1 MSKSQRLTTTFLNN
15 LKPNPRTAK
24 SADYEVNLSAMK
36 DSGLPTGVRC
46 LVGKSGGK
54 RFLLR
59 YISPQVPGKK
69 SAIGLG
75 RHPETDLVTLRK
87 IAKEYR
93 QKILEGIDPK
103 LERDNQTSEKMM
115 TLERFFDEVYLPL
128 AKQKRSWKDDVAR
141 FRLAKSIHHISIHDL
156 TAADII
162 KVQMEMQNAVTI
174 KGKPYAPASINRVL
188 ALLKTINRQAYKLMD
203 APLIADKVSLL
214 KEDNV
219 RTGYLSESQ
228 LKEFIGHALNHED
241 KSIGAYLAL
250 LFLTGARD
258 KELRL
263 RLKSDVNWEEKS
275 LTIPHT
281 KNGSSHVIYLSDYML
296 EILRS
301 VPHVANNPYL
311 FPGRKKGKPVGQPRH
326 AFKAIKAKMGLPDIP
341 GDKAN
346 LTLHSA
352 RHTVGSLLASQGVS
366 LHDIAKQLNHAD
378 LSSTRRY
385 SKLTVGRRREIGS
398 RLSDMVTAKP
408 ELHWNSRDN
417 VNELQRDINEIR

>member
-69 SAIGLG
+69 SAIGLC

-103 LERDNQTSEKMM
+103 LERDNQATEKEM

-263 RLKSDVNWEEKS
+263 RLKSDVNWEEKT

-281 KNGSSHVIYLSDYML
+281 KNGTSHVLFLSDYML
-296 EILRS
+296 DILRS

-398 RLSDMVTAKP
+398 RLICLTSTKP
-408 ELHWNSRDN
+408 LNS
-417 VNELQRDINEIR
+417 

>member
-93 QKILEGIDPK
+93 QKILEGVDPK
-103 LERDNQTSEKMM
+103 LERDNQTTEKTM

-263 RLKSDVNWEEKS
+263 RLKSDVNWEEKT
-275 LTIPHT
+275 LIIPHT
-281 KNGSSHVIYLSDYML
+281 KNGSSHVLFLSDYML

-341 GDKAN
+341 SDKAN

-408 ELHWNSRDN
+408 E
-417 VNELQRDINEIR
+417 IRWE

>member
-24 SADYEVNLSAMK
+24 SADYEVNLSAMR

-103 LERDNQTSEKMM
+103 LERDNQTTEKTM

-263 RLKSDVNWEEKS
+263 RLKSDVNWEEKT

-281 KNGSSHVIYLSDYML
+281 KNGSSHVLFLSDYML
-296 EILRS
+296 DILRS

-408 ELHWNSRDN
+408 E
-417 VNELQRDINEIR
+417 IRWE

>member
-15 LKPNPRTAK
+15 LKPNAKTAK
-24 SADYEVNLSAMK
+24 STDYEVNLSAMK
-36 DSGLPTGVRC
+36 DSGLPIGVRC

-59 YISPQVPGKK
+59 YISPQIPGRK
-69 SAIGLG
+69 SAISLG

-103 LERDNQTSEKMM
+103 LERDNQATQKTM
-115 TLERFFDEVYLPL
+115 TLARFFDEVYLPL
-128 AKQKRSWKDDVAR
+128 AKQKRSWKDDAAR

-263 RLKSDVNWEEKS
+263 RLKSDVNWEEKT
-275 LTIPHT
+275 LIIPHT

-296 EILRS
+296 DILRS

-326 AFKAIKAKMGLPDIP
+326 AFKAIKVKMGLPDIP

-408 ELHWNSRDN
+408 E
-417 VNELQRDINEIR
+417 IRWE

>member
-24 SADYEVNLSAMK
+24 STDYEVNLSAMK

-93 QKILEGIDPK
+93 QKILEGVDPK
-103 LERDNQTSEKMM
+103 LERDNQTTEKTM

-128 AKQKRSWKDDVAR
+128 AKQKRSWKDDAAR
-141 FRLAKSIHHISIHDL
+141 FRLAKSIHHISIHEL

-162 KVQMEMQNAVTI
+162 KVQMEMQNTVTI

-263 RLKSDVNWEEKS
+263 RLKSDVNWEEKT

-281 KNGSSHVIYLSDYML
+281 KNGTSHVLFLSDYML
-296 EILRS
+296 DILRS

-408 ELHWNSRDN
+408 E
-417 VNELQRDINEIR
+417 IRWE

>member
-263 RLKSDVNWEEKS
+263 RLKSDVNWEEKT

-281 KNGSSHVIYLSDYML
+281 KNGSSHVLFLSDYML
-296 EILRS
+296 DILRS

-408 ELHWNSRDN
+408 E
-417 VNELQRDINEIR
+417 IRWE

>member
-1 MSKSQRLTTTFLNN
+1 MSKSQRLTTAFLNN
-15 LKPNPRTAK
+15 LKPNPANAK
-24 SADYEVNLSAMK
+24 STDYEVNLSTMK

-59 YISPQVPGKK
+59 YTSPVTAKK
-69 SAIGLG
+69 ASIGLG
-75 RHPETDLVTLRK
+75 KHPETDLATLRK
-87 IAKEYR
+87 TAKEYR
-93 QKILEGIDPK
+93 QQIIEGVDPK
-103 LERDNQTSEKMM
+103 LERDNQTTEKTM
-115 TLERFFDEVYLPL
+115 TLARFFDEVYLPL
-128 AKQKRSWKDDVAR
+128 AKQKRSWKDDAAR

-408 ELHWNSRDN
+408 E
-417 VNELQRDINEIR
+417 IRWE

>member
-15 LKPNPRTAK
+15 LKLNPRTAK

-59 YISPQVPGKK
+59 YISPQLPGKK

-93 QKILEGIDPK
+93 QKILEGVDPK
-103 LERDNQTSEKMM
+103 LERDNQTTEKTM

-219 RTGYLSESQ
+219 RTGYLSEVQ

-250 LFLTGARD
+250 LFLTGLRD

-263 RLKSDVNWEEKS
+263 RLKTDVNWEEKT

-296 EILRS
+296 DILRS

-398 RLSDMVTAKP
+398 RLSDIVTANP
-408 ELHWNSRDN
+408 EVRW
-417 VNELQRDINEIR
+417 E

>member
-24 SADYEVNLSAMK
+24 SADYEVNLSAMR

-93 QKILEGIDPK
+93 QKILEGVDPK
-103 LERDNQTSEKMM
+103 LERDNQTTEKTM

-263 RLKSDVNWEEKS
+263 RLKSDVNWEEKT

-281 KNGSSHVIYLSDYML
+281 KNGTSHVLFLSDYML
-296 EILRS
+296 DILRS

-408 ELHWNSRDN
+408 EILW
-417 VNELQRDINEIR
+417 E

>member
-24 SADYEVNLSAMK
+24 STDYEINLSAMK

-59 YISPQVPGKK
+59 YISPQIPGKK

-87 IAKEYR
+87 IAKKYR

-103 LERDNQTSEKMM
+103 LERDNQTTEKTM

-219 RTGYLSESQ
+219 RTGYLSEVQ
-228 LKEFIGHALNHED
+228 LKDFVRYALEYPDRHT
-241 KSIGAYLAL
+241 GAFLAL
-250 LFLTGARD
+250 LFLTGLRD
-258 KELRL
+258 KELRF
-263 RLKSDVNWEEKS
+263 RLWNDINWEEQT
-275 LTIPHT
+275 LTISHT
-281 KNGSSHVIYLSDYML
+281 KNGSSHVIYLSDYMVT
-296 EILRS
+296 ILKS
-301 VPHVANNPYL
+301 IPQVTNSPFIFA
-311 FPGRKKGKPVGQPRH
+311 GRRKGKPISPARH
-326 AFKAIKAKMGLPDIP
+326 ALRVIKEKMGLPDVP

-346 LTLHSA
+346 ITLHSA
-352 RHTVGSLLASQGVS
+352 RHTVGSLLASRGVP

-398 RLSDMVTAKP
+398 HLSDMVSG
-408 ELHWNSRDN
+408 HVS
-417 VNELQRDINEIR
+417 VG

>member
-263 RLKSDVNWEEKS
+263 RLKSDVNWEEKT
-275 LTIPHT
+275 LIIPHT

-296 EILRS
+296 DILRS

-408 ELHWNSRDN
+408 EISW
-417 VNELQRDINEIR
+417 E

>member
-15 LKPNPRTAK
+15 LKPNSANAK
-24 SADYEVNLSAMK
+24 STDYEVNLSAMK

-59 YISPQVPGKK
+59 YTSPVRGKK
-69 SAIGLG
+69 ASIGLG
-75 RHPETDLVTLRK
+75 KHPETDLVTLRK
-87 IAKEYR
+87 TAKEYR
-93 QKILEGIDPK
+93 QQIIEGVDPK
-103 LERDNQTSEKMM
+103 LERDNQTTDKTM

-250 LFLTGARD
+250 LFLTGLRD

-263 RLKSDVNWEEKS
+263 RLKTDVNWEEKT

-296 EILRS
+296 DILRS

-408 ELHWNSRDN
+408 E
-417 VNELQRDINEIR
+417 IRWE

>member
-174 KGKPYAPASINRVL
+174 KGTPYAPASINRVL

-263 RLKSDVNWEEKS
+263 RLKSDVNWEEKT

-281 KNGSSHVIYLSDYML
+281 KNGSSHVLFLSDYML
-296 EILRS
+296 DILRS

-408 ELHWNSRDN
+408 E
-417 VNELQRDINEIR
+417 IRWE

>member
-24 SADYEVNLSAMK
+24 SADYEVSLSAMK

-103 LERDNQTSEKMM
+103 LERDNQATEKTM

-263 RLKSDVNWEEKS
+263 RLKSDVNWEEKT

-281 KNGSSHVIYLSDYML
+281 KNGSSHVLFLSDYML

-398 RLSDMVTAKP
+398 RLSDMVTTKP
-408 ELHWNSRDN
+408 E
-417 VNELQRDINEIR
+417 IRWE

>member
-1 MSKSQRLTTTFLNN
+1 MNSKNRLTVSFLNN
-15 LKPNPRTAK
+15 LKPNPKTAK
-24 SADYEVNLSAMK
+24 FADYEVNLSAMK

-59 YISPQVPGKK
+59 YTSPVTGKK
-69 SAIGLG
+69 ASISLG
-75 RHPETDLVTLRK
+75 KHPETDILTLRK

-93 QKILEGIDPK
+93 QQIIEGVDPK
-103 LERDNQTSEKMM
+103 IERDNQTTEKTM

-263 RLKSDVNWEEKS
+263 RLKSDVNWEEKT

-281 KNGSSHVIYLSDYML
+281 KNGSSHILFLSDYML

-408 ELHWNSRDN
+408 E
-417 VNELQRDINEIR
+417 IRWE

>member
-15 LKPNPRTAK
+15 LKSNPASAK
-24 SADYEVNLSAMK
+24 STDYEVNLSAMK

-59 YISPQVPGKK
+59 YTSPVTSKK
-69 SAIGLG
+69 ASIGLG
-75 RHPETDLVTLRK
+75 KHPETDLATLRK
-87 IAKEYR
+87 TAKEYR
-93 QKILEGIDPK
+93 QQIIEGVDPK
-103 LERDNQTSEKMM
+103 LERDNQTTEKTM

-141 FRLAKSIHHISIHDL
+141 FRLAKSIHHISIHEL

-263 RLKSDVNWEEKS
+263 RLKSDVNWEEKT

-281 KNGSSHVIYLSDYML
+281 KNGTSHVLFLSDYML
-296 EILRS
+296 DILRS

-408 ELHWNSRDN
+408 E
-417 VNELQRDINEIR
+417 IRWE

>member
-1 MSKSQRLTTTFLNN
+1 MNSKNRLTVSFLNN
-15 LKPNPRTAK
+15 LKPNPKTAK
-24 SADYEVNLSAMK
+24 FADYEVNLSAMK

-59 YISPQVPGKK
+59 YTSPVTGKK
-69 SAIGLG
+69 ASISLG
-75 RHPETDLVTLRK
+75 KHPETDILTLRK

-93 QKILEGIDPK
+93 QQIIEGVDPK
-103 LERDNQTSEKMM
+103 IERDNQTTEKTM

-263 RLKSDVNWEEKS
+263 RLKSDVNWEEKT

-281 KNGSSHVIYLSDYML
+281 KNGSSHILFLSDYML

-311 FPGRKKGKPVGQPRH
+311 FPGRKMGKPVGQPRH

-398 RLSDMVTAKP
+398 RMSDMVTAKP
-408 ELHWNSRDN
+408 E
-417 VNELQRDINEIR
+417 IRWE

>member
-1 MSKSQRLTTTFLNN
+1 MNKKFKFTTSSLNN
-15 LKPNPRTAK
+15 LSRHSYSSK
-24 SADYEVNLSAMK
+24 STELEFSDTEVI
-36 DSGLPTGVRC
+36 GLRC
-46 LVGKSGGK
+46 LVGRTGNK

-59 YISPQVPGKK
+59 YTSPVTRKK
-69 SAIGLG
+69 ASIGLG
-75 RHPETDLVTLRK
+75 RWPDIDLPEVRK
-87 IAKEYR
+87 KARSYKQQI
-93 QKILEGIDPK
+93 IEGVDPK
-103 LERDNQTSEKMM
+103 LERDNQTTEKTM

-188 ALLKTINRQAYKLMD
+188 ALLKTINRQAYKLMN

-263 RLKSDVNWEEKS
+263 RLKSDVNWEEKT

-296 EILRS
+296 DILRS

-408 ELHWNSRDN
+408 E
-417 VNELQRDINEIR
+417 IRWE

>member
-103 LERDNQTSEKMM
+103 LERDNQATEKEM

-241 KSIGAYLAL
+241 KSISAYLII
-250 LFLTGARD
+250 LFLTGLRD

-263 RLKSDVNWEEKS
+263 RLKSDVNWEEKT

-296 EILRS
+296 DILRS

-326 AFKAIKAKMGLPDIP
+326 AFKAIKVKMGLPDIP

-408 ELHWNSRDN
+408 E
-417 VNELQRDINEIR
+417 IRWE

>member
-1 MSKSQRLTTTFLNN
+1 MNSKIRLTVSFLNN
-15 LKPNPRTAK
+15 LKPNPASAK
-24 SADYEVNLSAMK
+24 STDYEVNLSAMK

-59 YISPQVPGKK
+59 YTSPVTVKK
-69 SAIGLG
+69 ASIGLG
-75 RHPETDLVTLRK
+75 KHPETDLATLRK
-87 IAKEYR
+87 TAKEYR
-93 QKILEGIDPK
+93 QQIIEGVDPK
-103 LERDNQTSEKMM
+103 LERDNQTTVKEM
-115 TLERFFDEVYLPL
+115 TLLRFFDEVYLPL

-162 KVQMEMQNAVTI
+162 KVQLEMQNAVTI

-263 RLKSDVNWEEKS
+263 RLKSDVNWEEKT

-281 KNGSSHVIYLSDYML
+281 KNGTSHVLFLSDYML
-296 EILRS
+296 DILRS

-378 LSSTRRY
+378 LLSTRRY

-408 ELHWNSRDN
+408 E
-417 VNELQRDINEIR
+417 IRWE

>member
-93 QKILEGIDPK
+93 QKILEGVDPK
-103 LERDNQTSEKMM
+103 LERDNQTTVKEM

-141 FRLAKSIHHISIHDL
+141 FRLAKSIHHISIHEL

-263 RLKSDVNWEEKS
+263 RLKSDVNWEEKT

-296 EILRS
+296 DILRS

-408 ELHWNSRDN
+408 E
-417 VNELQRDINEIR
+417 IRWE

>member
-93 QKILEGIDPK
+93 QKILEGVDPK
-103 LERDNQTSEKMM
+103 LERDNQTTVKEM

-141 FRLAKSIHHISIHDL
+141 FRLAKSIYNISIHDL

-263 RLKSDVNWEEKS
+263 RLKSDVNWEEKT

-281 KNGSSHVIYLSDYML
+281 KNGSSHVLFLSDYML
-296 EILRS
+296 DILRS

-408 ELHWNSRDN
+408 E
-417 VNELQRDINEIR
+417 IRWE

>member
-1 MSKSQRLTTTFLNN
+1 MSKSQRLTATFLNN

-24 SADYEVNLSAMK
+24 STDYEINLSAMK

-59 YISPQVPGKK
+59 YISPQIPGKK

-103 LERDNQTSEKMM
+103 LERDNQTTEKTM

-263 RLKSDVNWEEKS
+263 RLKSDVNWEEKT
-275 LTIPHT
+275 LIIPHT
-281 KNGSSHVIYLSDYML
+281 KNGSSHVLFLSDYML
-296 EILRS
+296 DILRS
-301 VPHVANNPYL
+301 VPHVTNNPYL

-408 ELHWNSRDN
+408 E
-417 VNELQRDINEIR
+417 IRWE

>member
-103 LERDNQTSEKMM
+103 LERDNQATEKEM

-203 APLIADKVSLL
+203 APLVADKVSLL

-219 RTGYLSESQ
+219 RTGYLSGSQ

-263 RLKSDVNWEEKS
+263 RLKSDVNWEEKT

-281 KNGSSHVIYLSDYML
+281 KNGTSHVLFLSDYML
-296 EILRS
+296 DILRS

-408 ELHWNSRDN
+408 E
-417 VNELQRDINEIR
+417 IRWE

>member
-24 SADYEVNLSAMK
+24 STDYEVNLSAMK

-103 LERDNQTSEKMM
+103 LERDNQATEKTM

-174 KGKPYAPASINRVL
+174 KGKPYASASINRVL

-241 KSIGAYLAL
+241 KSISAYLII
-250 LFLTGARD
+250 LFLTGLRD

-263 RLKSDVNWEEKS
+263 RLKTDVSWEEKT

-296 EILRS
+296 DILRS

-408 ELHWNSRDN
+408 E
-417 VNELQRDINEIR
+417 IRWE

>member
-1 MSKSQRLTTTFLNN
+1 MSKSQRLTATFLNN

-24 SADYEVNLSAMK
+24 STDYEINLSAMK

-59 YISPQVPGKK
+59 YISPQIPGKK
-69 SAIGLG
+69 SAISLG

-87 IAKEYR
+87 IAKKYR

-103 LERDNQTSEKMM
+103 LERDNQTAEKTM

-263 RLKSDVNWEEKS
+263 RLKSDVNWEEKT

-301 VPHVANNPYL
+301 VPHVSNNPYL

-408 ELHWNSRDN
+408 E
-417 VNELQRDINEIR
+417 IRWE

>member
-36 DSGLPTGVRC
+36 DSGLPVGVRC

-59 YISPQVPGKK
+59 YISPQIPGRK
-69 SAIGLG
+69 SAISLG

-93 QKILEGIDPK
+93 QKILEGVDPK
-103 LERDNQTSEKMM
+103 LERDNQTTEKTM

-296 EILRS
+296 DILRS

-326 AFKAIKAKMGLPDIP
+326 AFKAIKAKMRLPDIP

-408 ELHWNSRDN
+408 E
-417 VNELQRDINEIR
+417 IRWE